1 MVFKTRGKIM
11 IKIIKSEIY
20 KIKGTWL
27 PWIHIVLPIAYSLLF
42 YVASKTTGLKNF
54 EENDIIQTYL
64 VLLGAI
70 MPIILSFISSRVV
83 DMEMG
88 AGNFQTLLSTTKSRT
103 KAYLGKL
110 IVLELGFIVSISLAI
125 IIFAILSG
133 YQSIL
138 DWLIEFCL
146 IIISSFSL
154 YLIHFW
160 VSIVLSSG
168 ASIGLGFLETMITL
182 LSMTVIGDSI
192 WYFIPCT
199 WGSRLPA
206 MYITMGKVSDPSYFY
221 KEFRIWSF
229 VALFIILILFISS
242 IIWFNKWDGKS
253 LSE

>member
-1 MVFKTRGKIM
+1 M

-70 MPIILSFISSRVV
+70 MPIILSFISSKVV
-83 DMEMG
+83 DMEMS
-88 AGNFQTLLSTTKSRT
+88 AGKFQVLLSTTKSRS
-103 KAYLGKL
+103 KAYIGKL

-138 DWLIEFCL
+138 DWLIEFFL
-146 IIISSFSL
+146 IFISSFSL
-154 YLIHFW
+154 YMIHLW
-160 VSIVLSSG
+160 VSIILSSG
-168 ASIGLGFLETMITL
+168 ASIGLGFLETMINL
-182 LSMTVIGDSI
+182 LSITVIGDSI
-192 WYFIPCT
+192 WYFLPCT
-199 WGSRLPA
+199 WTSRLPA
-206 MYITMGKVSDPSYFY
+206 IYITMSKVSNWSYFY
-221 KEFRIWSF
+221 KELRLWSF
-229 VALFIILILFISS
+229 VALFIILILFVSS
-242 IIWFNKWDGKS
+242 LVWFNKWDGKS
-253 LSE
+253 VSE

>member
-1 MVFKTRGKIM
+1 M
-11 IKIIKSEIY
+11 IKIINSEIY

-42 YVASKTTGLKNF
+42 YAVSKNTGLKNF
-54 EENDIIQTYL
+54 EESDIVQTYF
-64 VLLGAI
+64 VLLGAVI
-70 MPIILSFISSRVV
+70 PLICSFISSKVV

-110 IVLELGFIVSISLAI
+110 LVLELGFVISLALAI
-125 IIFAILSG
+125 IIFAILTG
-133 YQSIL
+133 YQNIL
-138 DWLIEFCL
+138 DWFIEFFL
-146 IIISSFSL
+146 ILISSLSL
-154 YLIHFW
+154 YMIHLW
-160 VSIVLSSG
+160 VSIELSNG
-168 ASIGLGFLETMITL
+168 ASIGLGFLETMIAL

-199 WGSRLPA
+199 WASRLPA
-206 MYITMGKVSDPSYFY
+206 MYITLGKTLDPSYFY
-221 KEFRIWSF
+221 KELRIWSF

-253 LSE
+253 VSE

>member
-1 MVFKTRGKIM
+1 M

-54 EENDIIQTYL
+54 EENDIIQTYF

-70 MPIILSFISSRVV
+70 MPIILSFISSKVV

-160 VSIVLSSG
+160 VSIILSNG

-199 WGSRLPA
+199 WASRLPA
-206 MYITMGKVSDPSYFY
+206 IYITMGKVSDPSYFY
-221 KEFRIWSF
+221 KELRIWSF
-229 VALFIILILFISS
+229 VALLIILILFISS

>member
-1 MVFKTRGKIM
+1 MVFKSRGKIM

-54 EENDIIQTYL
+54 EENDIIQTYF

-70 MPIILSFISSRVV
+70 MPIILSFISSKVV

-160 VSIVLSSG
+160 VSIILSNG

-199 WGSRLPA
+199 WASRLPA
-206 MYITMGKVSDPSYFY
+206 IYITMGKVSDPSYFY
-221 KEFRIWSF
+221 KELRIWSF
-229 VALFIILILFISS
+229 VALLIILILFISS